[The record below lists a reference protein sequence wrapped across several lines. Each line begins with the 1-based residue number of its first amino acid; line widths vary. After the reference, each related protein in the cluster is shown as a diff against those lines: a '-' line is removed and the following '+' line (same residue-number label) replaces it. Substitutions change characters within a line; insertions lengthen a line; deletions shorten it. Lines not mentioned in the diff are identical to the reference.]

1 MLLLL
6 TPLAW
11 SPLQASID
19 TLRVMIDDG
28 NDVPAAFRATTK
40 KLQDVGSVG
49 IRLDN
54 TWIYK
59 SKIQKWVVRKLP
71 VPSANLEASNLD
83 YRYGRIQL
91 LKTYNCYEVIIL

>member
-11 SPLQASID
+11 SPLQASLD
-19 TLRVMIDDG
+19 TLRVMIEDG

-40 KLQDVGSVG
+40 KLEDVGSVG
-49 IRLDN
+49 VRVDN

-59 SKIQKWVVRKLP
+59 SKIQKWVSRIYLCLLP
-71 VPSANLEASNLD
+71 TSRP
-83 YRYGRIQL
+83 
-91 LKTYNCYEVIIL
+91 VILITGTEEFSC

>member
-1 MLLLL
+1 MLFL

-11 SPLQASID
+11 SPLQASFD

-40 KLQDVGSVG
+40 KLEDVGSVG
-49 IRLDN
+49 VRVDN

-59 SKIQKWVVRKLP
+59 SKIQKWVSRIYLCLLP
-71 VPSANLEASNLD
+71 TSRP
-83 YRYGRIQL
+83 
-91 LKTYNCYEVIIL
+91 VILITGTEEFSC